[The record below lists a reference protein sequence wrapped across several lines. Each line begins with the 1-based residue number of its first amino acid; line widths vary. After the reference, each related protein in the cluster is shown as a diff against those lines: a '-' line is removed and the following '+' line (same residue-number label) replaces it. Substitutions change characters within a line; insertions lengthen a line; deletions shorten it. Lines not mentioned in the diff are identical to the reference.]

1 MQRIHEVMSTKSS
14 KIAIHKKN
22 YTLENLALCSILIH
36 VPITSSH
43 PSLYTYTHTHTH
55 TDDDNGFEFYPD
67 HLRYDCVASIPQHLL
82 NDILEC
88 FDKVK
93 EYCMWCFY
101 KRRKMGVVTLDPASK
116 RMICSICMCKWE
128 SVLVIPASDYCWNFG
143 EFEQI
148 PIAPRPRDKPSMGP
162 YEYCAKDDHFR

>member
-1 MQRIHEVMSTKSS
+1 MCVACTCSEFMKLCQRNLQKSLFTK
-14 KIAIHKKN
+14 H
-22 YTLENLALCSILIH
+22 TH
-36 VPITSSH
+36 
-43 PSLYTYTHTHTH
+43 THTHTH
-55 TDDDNGFEFYPD
+55 TDDDNSFEFYPD
-67 HLRYDCVASIPQHLL
+67 HLRYDCVASIPKHLL

-101 KRRKMGVVTLDPASK
+101 KRRKMGVVTLDPTSK

-143 EFEQI
+143 EFEHL

-162 YEYCAKDDHFR
+162 YEYCAKDDHYR